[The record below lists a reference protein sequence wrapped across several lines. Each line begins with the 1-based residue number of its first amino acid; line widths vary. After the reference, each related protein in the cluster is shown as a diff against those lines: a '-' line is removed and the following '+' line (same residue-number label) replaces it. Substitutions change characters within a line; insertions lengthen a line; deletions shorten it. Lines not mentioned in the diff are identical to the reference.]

1 MTATLEDR
9 AAPEDEATAPVEDA
23 PSPPPP
29 PPPRTLMLA
38 EAALIGVSLATV
50 IGYARL
56 FADGAFLVPIALAAV
71 VGHLVAIA
79 LRRVGVG
86 PLLSTIAHLA
96 LLPLVLTWARYWET
110 SAHLLPTGLTVD
122 TVGDDLAEAWKIF
135 LDISAPVPAAPGFIA
150 VAMVTAWVVALA
162 SDSLAFRLDATV
174 EALAPATGL
183 FLFSSILA
191 EREHRTT
198 SALLFVVAVLVFVLA
213 ARVARAD
220 GTGRW
225 LATDAGRGARS
236 LLAAGLLL
244 AGLAVVP
251 AVIAGPRLPGGD
263 GRPLVDLDG
272 GGGENDRVTLS
283 PLVDIRSRLV
293 EQSAVE
299 AFRVDAAAPSYWRI
313 TALDAF
319 DGQIWSSSGNYVGVD
334 GRLPSTPDPAP
345 GAGRLSQHFRIGALD
360 QIWLPAAFEPVAVH
374 SPDADVDWDG
384 DSSSLVVAT
393 GRETSDGLEYDV
405 LSILPRLNP
414 VDLSVGTAG
423 LDTEFLAR
431 FTRLPET
438 TRPIARRFA
447 AEAVGGATDAYGQ
460 ALALQNWF
468 RTHFRYSLDV
478 RPGHGTQALA
488 AFLDPLG
495 SRSGYCEQFAG
506 AYAALSRSLGLPSRV
521 AVGFTPGEQAEDE
534 PGTYIVRGA
543 NAHAWPEV
551 YFAGVGWVPF
561 EPTPGRG
568 APGAEAYT
576 HVAPAQA
583 DEGETVVPTTLPN
596 SVTTGSLAPRPGS
609 DEPLPEFFDPGAGS
623 DRGLSATQAVALA
636 LALVAG
642 IWLVGVPV
650 VAALRRARNRRRSH
664 GHPDLEVTD
673 AWDDSVR
680 ALALLDLVPHGAETP
695 TEFATRA
702 VNDAGTDRDAHREL
716 ALLTTTAA
724 FGPASDREDSI
735 RARRTAD
742 TVIGR
747 ARRMAGPWRRFAAAV
762 SPRRLLGR

>member
-1 MTATLEDR
+1 MGGFFWWGRGPR
-9 AAPEDEATAPVEDA
+9 AF
-23 PSPPPP
+23 PSPLPPP
-29 PPPRTLMLA
+29 
-38 EAALIGVSLATV
+38 
-50 IGYARL
+50 
-56 FADGAFLVPIALAAV
+56 
-71 VGHLVAIA
+71 
-79 LRRVGVG
+79 
-86 PLLSTIAHLA
+86 
-96 LLPLVLTWARYWET
+96 
-110 SAHLLPTGLTVD
+110 
-122 TVGDDLAEAWKIF
+122 
-135 LDISAPVPAAPGFIA
+135 
-150 VAMVTAWVVALA
+150 
-162 SDSLAFRLDATV
+162 
-174 EALAPATGL
+174 
-183 FLFSSILA
+183 
-191 EREHRTT
+191 
-198 SALLFVVAVLVFVLA
+198 
-213 ARVARAD
+213 
-220 GTGRW
+220 
-225 LATDAGRGARS
+225 
-236 LLAAGLLL
+236 
-244 AGLAVVP
+244 
-251 AVIAGPRLPGGD
+251 
-263 GRPLVDLDG
+263 
-272 GGGENDRVTLS
+272 
-283 PLVDIRSRLV
+283 
-293 EQSAVE
+293 
-299 AFRVDAAAPSYWRI
+299 
-313 TALDAF
+313 
-319 DGQIWSSSGNYVGVD
+319 
-334 GRLPSTPDPAP
+334 PDPAP
-345 GAGRLSQHFRIGALD
+345 GAARLSQHFRIGALD
-360 QIWLPAAFEPVAVH
+360 QIWLPAAFEPVAVQ

-414 VDLSVGTAG
+414 DDLSVGTAG

-438 TRPIARRFA
+438 TRPIAGRFA
-447 AEAVGGATDAYGQ
+447 AEAVDGATEAYGQ

-506 AYAALSRSLGLPSRV
+506 AYAALARSLGLPSRV

-583 DEGETVVPTTLPN
+583 DEGETVAPTTVPN

-609 DEPLPEFFDPGAGS
+609 DEPLPEFFDPQAGN
-623 DRGLSATQAVALA
+623 DRGLSVTQAVALA

-642 IWLVGVPV
+642 IWLVGVPA

-724 FGPASDREDSI
+724 FGPASDRKDSI
-735 RARRTAD
+735 RARQTAD

-747 ARRMAGPWRRFAAAV
+747 ARRMAGPWRRFVAAV
-762 SPRRLLGR
+762 SPRRLRRR